1 MNIYMY
7 MYIYSYTLKQLQFV
21 GKKAK
26 SNQTNTHCTTQF
38 AYNSLSTLK

>member
-1 MNIYMY
+1 MYMNIYI
-7 MYIYSYTLKQLQFV
+7 YIYSYTLKQLQFV
-21 GKKAK
+21 DKKAK